1 MIIVDTALRE
11 RVQEGRPV
19 RVGLVGAGFMG
30 AAIARQIATAV
41 PGLELSAIANRTPD
55 RAVEAYGKAGREDV
69 RVVTSRTALE
79 ECVAAGRPAV
89 TDDPALVCEAEGI
102 EVIVE
107 ATGAVEFAAGV
118 VVRAIASGKHVIA
131 VSAELDGTV
140 GPILKRRADE
150 AGVIFTG
157 ADGDQPG
164 AEMNLYRFVVGIG
177 LEPLLCGN
185 VKGLLDHYRTPETQE
200 GFARQWGQR
209 APMVTG
215 FADGTKI
222 SYEQAVVANATG
234 MRVARRGMVGYRYD
248 GRVDDP
254 EHLALYDEEA
264 LRSMGGAVDYVLGA
278 SPGAG
283 VFVLAA
289 AGDPE
294 RRRHLDLYKMGA
306 GPLYCFYTP
315 YHLCYFEVPLTIARA
330 VLAGDAAIA
339 PRDGPVVEV
348 VATAKRDLRADEVLD
363 GIGWYTTYGQCE
375 NHEVARRLDLLPMGL
390 AEGCRLTRD
399 VARDEVLRYEDVELP
414 RGRLADE
421 LWAEQEALFSGAA
434 SASEVDAQRPA

>member
-11 RVQEGRPV
+11 RAQEGRPV

-30 AAIARQIATAV
+30 TAIARQIATAV
-41 PGLELSAIANRTPD
+41 PGMELAAIANRTPD
-55 RAVEAYGKAGREDV
+55 RAVEAYRGAGEEDV

-79 ECVAAGRPAV
+79 ECVAAGRPVV

-102 EVIVE
+102 EAIVE

-118 VVRAIASGKHVIA
+118 VVRAIESGKHVVA

-140 GPILKRRADE
+140 GPGLKRRADE

-289 AGDPE
+289 AGDPD
-294 RRRHLDLYKMGA
+294 RRRHLDLYKMGE

-375 NHEVARRLDLLPMGL
+375 NHDVARQLDLLPMGL

-399 VARDEVLRYEDVELP
+399 VARDEVLRYEDVEVP
-414 RGRLADE
+414 RGRVADR
-421 LWAEQEALFSGAA
+421 LWAEQEALFSGEA
-434 SASEVDAQRPA
+434 SAPEVDAQRPA